1 MAVINVSPES
11 FYAGSVRRDA
21 GALRAAAEEAVENGA
36 DFIDIGAMST
46 APYLDTRI
54 PAAEER
60 RRLDWAL
67 ETVAKTVDVPL
78 SADTTRAE
86 VARSALASGARIVND
101 VTGLR
106 GDPDMAAVAAGA
118 EGLVLVASS
127 ERRPGRASLARV
139 LALLR
144 ASLTVAA
151 RAGVPATR
159 TVIDPGIGFFPGS
172 KPPPHVFNCR
182 LLACLDELK
191 QLDRPILIGV
201 SRKSFIGRLTGRA
214 DPAERLSGS
223 LAATAIAVYNG
234 AAIIRTHDVA
244 ATRDAIRVAE
254 AIRAQRR

>member
-1 MAVINVSPES
+1 
-11 FYAGSVRRDA
+11 
-21 GALRAAAEEAVENGA
+21 
-36 DFIDIGAMST
+36 
-46 APYLDTRI
+46 
-54 PAAEER
+54 
-60 RRLDWAL
+60 
-67 ETVAKTVDVPL
+67 
-78 SADTTRAE
+78 
-86 VARSALASGARIVND
+86 
-101 VTGLR
+101 
-106 GDPDMAAVAAGA
+106 
-118 EGLVLVASS
+118 
-127 ERRPGRASLARV
+127 
-139 LALLR
+139 
-144 ASLTVAA
+144 
-151 RAGVPATR
+151 
-159 TVIDPGIGFFPGS
+159 VIDPGIGFFPGS